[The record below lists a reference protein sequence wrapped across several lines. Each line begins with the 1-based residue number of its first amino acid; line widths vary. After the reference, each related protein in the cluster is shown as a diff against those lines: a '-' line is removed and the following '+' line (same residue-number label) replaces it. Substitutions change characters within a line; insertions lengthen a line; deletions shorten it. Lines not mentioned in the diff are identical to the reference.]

1 MPARRGRAWAVA
13 VLAAAALVVGHSAI
27 AWAQAP
33 GAGRRAVLGG
43 ALLWTAAPAASRAV
57 GEKVVVLGGSGFV
70 GSRVCERLASEGAS
84 VTSVSRSGRPPAAA
98 GAWADKVTWV
108 QGDATSMDLAP
119 VFQGADAVI
128 SAIGAI
134 GSSEDEASNGLTAE
148 RAAAAA
154 AAARARRFVLVSAT
168 QLVAEAGVGGVF
180 PGYVAGK
187 RRAEAAAA
195 SFPGQTLVL
204 HRRSSSAAPSSARAP
219 RASRSGTASRLR
231 TFWARASCAEWPPF
245 LPPRSSW
252 LCCPR
257 TRSRMWPLLLWL
269 GPKARRPVCC
279 QATTRSCPPPKIG
292 RVHV

>member
-204 HRRSSSAAPSSARAP
+204 QPTFIFGGTEFSASPPRVAEWYGQQVENLLGTGLVRGVASVSPAALKLALLPPNSVQDVAAAAVAGAKGKATGVLSSHDAILSAAQSA
-219 RASRSGTASRLR
+219 
-231 TFWARASCAEWPPF
+231 
-245 LPPRSSW
+245 
-252 LCCPR
+252 
-257 TRSRMWPLLLWL
+257 
-269 GPKARRPVCC
+269 
-279 QATTRSCPPPKIG
+279 
-292 RVHV
+292 